1 MATNE
6 GDMFSA
12 EIVNRGIESSG
23 PNAGSLTFSVRVRR
37 RLPDF
42 LQSVNL
48 KYVKLG
54 YHYLINHGVYLFT
67 IPILLV
73 VFSAEVGSLSKEDL
87 WKKIWEDATYDLASV
102 LSSLAVFVFTFTLYF
117 MSRPR
122 PIYLID
128 FACYQPD
135 DELKVCT
142 VHKNFINMQM
152 HLFTYYLIKLINQH
166 VVDPS
171 GNKKKNSRHL

>member
-1 MATNE
+1 MARNE
-6 GDMFSA
+6 RDMFSA
-12 EIVNRGIESSG
+12 EIVNRGIESTG

-67 IPILLV
+67 VPILLL
-73 VFSAEVGSLSKEDL
+73 VFSAEVGSLSREDL
-87 WKKIWEDATYDLASV
+87 WKKIWDEASYDLASV
-102 LSSLAVFVFTFTLYF
+102 LSSFAVFVFTFTLYF

-135 DELKVCT
+135 DELKVCYY
-142 VHKNFINMQM
+142 VHYIYIYIFYWKLHIRLKNR
-152 HLFTYYLIKLINQH
+152 LI
-166 VVDPS
+166 
-171 GNKKKNSRHL
+171 

>member
-1 MATNE
+1 MASNE
-6 GDMFSA
+6 RDMFSA

-48 KYVKLG
+48 
-54 YHYLINHGVYLFT
+54 N
-67 IPILLV
+67 
-73 VFSAEVGSLSKEDL
+73 AEVGSLSREDL
-87 WKKIWEDATYDLASV
+87 WKKIWDEASYDLASV
-102 LSSLAVFVFTFTLYF
+102 LSSVAVFVFTFTLYF

-135 DELKVCT
+135 DELK
-142 VHKNFINMQM
+142 INPII
-152 HLFTYYLIKLINQH
+152 Y
-166 VVDPS
+166 
-171 GNKKKNSRHL
+171 

>member
-142 VHKNFINMQM
+142 Q
-152 HLFTYYLIKLINQH
+152 KLYKYANASITI
-166 VVDPS
+166 
-171 GNKKKNSRHL
+171 